1 MDYLKMLNIKVL
13 MGFGLVAVTLLLV
26 WFTYNQGVEVGV
38 NKAIASYSDANDKA
52 VAQYQSRVADLSRT
66 HNAAVKAIRRRYNDE
81 ASQQQAEA
89 LKLSQRL
96 RMASEQSVEIIER
109 IRYVESDCINIGV
122 DAFSLYERTR
132 GIVSD
137 PRNPNT
143 S

>member
-38 NKAIASYSDANDKA
+38 NKTIASYSDANDKA
-52 VAQYQSRVADLSRT
+52 VAQYQSRVADLART

>member
-1 MDYLKMLNIKVL
+1 MLNIKVL